1 MHQQDPYPVRE
12 SENCSAPS
20 PFFPSGTLCSSG
32 GSSDSESMRFQ
43 DIPQYFQRKENLS
56 GLFSLVKERIFF
68 CIINVSQRC
77 SINKKTIKKSCCTR
91 GKGGD
96 VTITTDLCDLYEQM
110 DGLRLACR
118 RERAVLDRRVEWL
131 KQVTDL
137 VSRMEGVCD
146 EFQNLIEAQ
155 PRRAEPYEVQEH
167 IEQTIH
173 SLTHAMNRIKEGE
186 A

>member
-1 MHQQDPYPVRE
+1 MHQRNQDTVQKIGSDP
-12 SENCSAPS
+12 APS
-20 PFFPSGTLCSSG
+20 SFFSS
-32 GSSDSESMRFQ
+32 SRVLLTERSDDQ
-43 DIPQYFQRKENLS
+43 QT
-56 GLFSLVKERIFF
+56 GLFLNDCASFQKKGIFKGLSSSLTSSVFCCITNFCQWCRI
-68 CIINVSQRC
+68 NR
-77 SINKKTIKKSCCTR
+77 KTSEKSCCTR

>member
-1 MHQQDPYPVRE
+1 MHQQDQDPVRE

-20 PFFPSGTLCSSG
+20 PFFLSGTLCSPG
-32 GSSDSESMRFQ
+32 GTSDSERLRFH
-43 DIPQYFQRKENLS
+43 DILQYFQRKENLS
-56 GLFSLVKERIFF
+56 GLFSLVKERIFL
-68 CIINVSQRC
+68 CITNFSQRC
-77 SINKKTIKKSCCTR
+77 SINMKTIKKSCCTG

-118 RERAVLDRRVEWL
+118 REKVVLDRRVEWL

-137 VSRMEGVCD
+137 VSKLEGVCD

-155 PRRAEPYEVQEH
+155 PRRAEPYDVQEH
-167 IEQTIH
+167 IEQTIQ

>member
-1 MHQQDPYPVRE
+1 MKEQVFCCITNVCRWCRINRKT
-12 SENCSAPS
+12 SE
-20 PFFPSGTLCSSG
+20 
-32 GSSDSESMRFQ
+32 
-43 DIPQYFQRKENLS
+43 
-56 GLFSLVKERIFF
+56 
-68 CIINVSQRC
+68 
-77 SINKKTIKKSCCTR
+77 KSCCTR

-110 DGLRLACR
+110 DGLRMACR
-118 RERAVLDRRVEWL
+118 REKGVLDRRVEWL

-137 VSRMEGVCD
+137 VCRMEGVCD

-155 PRRAEPYEVQEH
+155 PKRAEPYDVQEH

-173 SLTHAMNRIKEGE
+173 SLTLAMNRIKEGE

>member
-1 MHQQDPYPVRE
+1 MHQRDPDAVRK
-12 SENCSAPS
+12 SQNDPAPS
-20 PFFPSGTLCSSG
+20 PFFQSGDVSSP
-32 GSSDSESMRFQ
+32 GSFSDIRVRRSREVLVSLQDKETFLGIFSYMKECVFCCITSVGRWCRINRKTSE
-43 DIPQYFQRKENLS
+43 
-56 GLFSLVKERIFF
+56 
-68 CIINVSQRC
+68 
-77 SINKKTIKKSCCTR
+77 KSCCTR

-110 DGLRLACR
+110 DGLRMACR
-118 RERAVLDRRVEWL
+118 REKGVLDRRVEWL

-137 VSRMEGVCD
+137 VCRMEGVCD

-155 PRRAEPYEVQEH
+155 PKRAEPYDVQEH

-173 SLTHAMNRIKEGE
+173 SLTLAMNRIKEGE

>member
-1 MHQQDPYPVRE
+1 MHQTNRDAVRKTQNDP
-12 SENCSAPS
+12 APS
-20 PFFPSGTLCSSG
+20 PFFQFEVVDSPDR
-32 GSSDSESMRFQ
+32 SSDVRARRSHEILLSLQ
-43 DIPQYFQRKENLS
+43 DKEKYF
-56 GLFSLVKERIFF
+56 GIFSFMKERIFC
-68 CIINVSQRC
+68 CITNVCRWCRINR
-77 SINKKTIKKSCCTR
+77 KTSEKSCCTR

-110 DGLRLACR
+110 DGLRMACR

-137 VSRMEGVCD
+137 VSKLEGVCD

-155 PRRAEPYEVQEH
+155 PKRAEPYDVQEH

-173 SLTHAMNRIKEGE
+173 SLTLAMNRIKEGE

>member
-1 MHQQDPYPVRE
+1 MHQMDHDAVRKTQNDP
-12 SENCSAPS
+12 APS
-20 PFFPSGTLCSSG
+20 TFFQSGGVGSPDRSSGTRARQYHAILISL
-32 GSSDSESMRFQ
+32 Q
-43 DIPQYFQRKENLS
+43 DKEKFF
-56 GLFSLVKERIFF
+56 GIFSFVKERIFC
-68 CIINVSQRC
+68 CITNVCRWCRINR
-77 SINKKTIKKSCCTR
+77 KTSEKSCCTR

-110 DGLRLACR
+110 DGLRMACR

-137 VSRMEGVCD
+137 VSKLEGVCD

-155 PRRAEPYEVQEH
+155 PKQAEPYAVQEH

-173 SLTHAMNRIKEGE
+173 SLTLAMNRIKEGE

>member
-1 MHQQDPYPVRE
+1 MHQHDQDPVRE

-20 PFFPSGTLCSSG
+20 PFFPSGTLCSPG
-32 GSSDSESMRFQ
+32 GSSVAEGMRFQ
-43 DIPQYFQRKENLS
+43 IILRYFQRNENLS

-68 CIINVSQRC
+68 CITNVSQRC
-77 SINKKTIKKSCCTR
+77 SINIRTIKKSCCTR

-118 RERAVLDRRVEWL
+118 REKAVLDRRVEWL

-137 VSRMEGVCD
+137 VSKLEGVCD

-155 PRRAEPYEVQEH
+155 PRRAEPYDVQEH
-167 IEQTIH
+167 IEQTIQ